1 MSRSILGNELSKITI
16 QDANDYF
23 SEQCIF
29 KNRIDAAKRLAD
41 KLKLLIDGRPSE
53 FIILAIPRGGVVTG
67 DVIASSIGAKLD
79 IVVSRKIGAPYNP
92 EVAIG
97 AVMHDGSFFPNEDII
112 NISNIS
118 QE

>member
-1 MSRSILGNELSKITI
+1 MSRSFLGNEVNKIAI
-16 QDANDYF
+16 QDADDYF
-23 SEQCIF
+23 SAQCIF
-29 KNRIDAAKRLAD
+29 KNRPN
-41 KLKLLIDGRPSE
+41 LK

-67 DVIASSIGAKLD
+67 DVIAFRIGTKLD

-112 NISNIS
+112 NKSNIS
-118 QE
+118 QEYIDE